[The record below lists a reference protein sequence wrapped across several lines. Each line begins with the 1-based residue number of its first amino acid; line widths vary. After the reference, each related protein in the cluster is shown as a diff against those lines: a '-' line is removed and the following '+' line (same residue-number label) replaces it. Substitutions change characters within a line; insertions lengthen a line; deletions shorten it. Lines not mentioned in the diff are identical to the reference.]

1 LAFNEGVTMVNAKLE
16 LVFVDKEGKF
26 YPLNEVNS
34 AELTEGLKRIS
45 IEIKKRLILQ
55 KEQR

>member
-1 LAFNEGVTMVNAKLE
+1 MVNAKLE
-16 LVFVDKEGKF
+16 LAFVDKEGKF
-26 YPLNEVNS
+26 YPLDEVNN

-45 IEIKKRLILQ
+45 SEIEKRRVLQ

>member
-1 LAFNEGVTMVNAKLE
+1 MVNAKLE
-16 LVFVDKEGKF
+16 LVFVDKEGNF
-26 YPLNEVNS
+26 YPLNGVNN

-45 IEIKKRLILQ
+45 SEIEKRRILQ